1 MIIERHYNLYCIYMR
16 MISIAIIILCLNI
29 FMIFFLNHCEK
40 IKLKEKINPLVKNGI
55 KEGIIIS

>member
-1 MIIERHYNLYCIYMR
+1 MIIERHYNLYYIYMR

-29 FMIFFLNHCEK
+29 FMTFFLNHCKK

-55 KEGIIIS
+55 K